1 MTKIIRMNGLVNML
15 GVSRSSIIRL
25 EARGDFVPKIRIGAR
40 AVGYSEAAVTAWLEK
55 RGLELE
61 EPKK

>member
-40 AVGYSEAAVTAWLEK
+40 AVGYSEEAINEWLTK
-55 RGLELE
+55 RQSEM
-61 EPKK
+61 PKK